1 MAFDFTSFLVGS
13 VVGVVVG
20 ALIFTSTGKEVTGS
34 VTRATGARVAR
45 YIAPK

>member
-20 ALIFTSTGKEVTGS
+20 ALVFTSTGREATAGVVG
-34 VTRATGARVAR
+34 ATGRRVTK
-45 YIAPK
+45 YIEPK